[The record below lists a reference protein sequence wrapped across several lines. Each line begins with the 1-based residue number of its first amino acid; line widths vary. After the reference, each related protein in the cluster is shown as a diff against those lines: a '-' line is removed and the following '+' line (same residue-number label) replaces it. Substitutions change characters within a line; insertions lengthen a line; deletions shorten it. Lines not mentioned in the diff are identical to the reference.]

1 MKKIHER
8 AEKFR
13 GPTKSPMESLS
24 MHRRMPNVH
33 FGGGLKFPI
42 GGGGGG
48 GGGRNEKNGPGSFVK
63 PSAIDKQLETRKR
76 NMIKITSLNST
87 LMRDS
92 PEKGRYQGESEND
105 I

>member
-1 MKKIHER
+1 
-8 AEKFR
+8 
-13 GPTKSPMESLS
+13 

-33 FGGGLKFPI
+33 FGGGLKFPTGG

-87 LMRDS
+87 LIRDS
-92 PEKGRYQGESEND
+92 PEKGTVPG
-105 I
+105 